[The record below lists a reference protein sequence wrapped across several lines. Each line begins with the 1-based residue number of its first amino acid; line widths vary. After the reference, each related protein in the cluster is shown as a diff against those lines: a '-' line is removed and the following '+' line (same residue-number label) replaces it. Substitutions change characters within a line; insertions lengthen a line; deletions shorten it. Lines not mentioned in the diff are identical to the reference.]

1 MEGLT
6 VCKQTNTIVWSKF
19 HYGKNVVFKNKS
31 PFSHASIYC
40 NELCLNKMKH
50 RRFIMTAQK
59 SECLTYLPSLITS
72 SSTCNTAP
80 SGVVVLMACTVK
92 AIPKSNRN
100 WNLEDYSR
108 LKKCKPNILT
118 SSNHHNSSGFY
129 ASFGNKGSFEKIVT
143 SSVGQYTSKKSTSY
157 EKQLIINKEATL
169 YERYTADEISRSIN
183 DLKSFIP
190 NVKSIISPVIDTC
203 FHLQASIKDINIKEV
218 YASNDGC
225 WQSSLCVDA
234 ITNDFH
240 NEQDCT
246 YTLISVPRQETI
258 VSNKNGNKYHFLF
271 QLTENKRLNIP
282 LHQGVSFIFSGVF
295 LTHRQHRVQDN
306 SVLHDNFFNVAS
318 YGNKRLF
325 NHIKKSFNNNK

>member
-1 MEGLT
+1 MFDHELFLTLTYRIQQRRRSIGTRKNSVHNDKSKSLLAKDITLSLDVRASPPHVLVELSTTELERLKENIIHLEGLT

-108 LKKCKPNILT
+108 LKKCKP
-118 SSNHHNSSGFY
+118 
-129 ASFGNKGSFEKIVT
+129 
-143 SSVGQYTSKKSTSY
+143 
-157 EKQLIINKEATL
+157 
-169 YERYTADEISRSIN
+169 
-183 DLKSFIP
+183 
-190 NVKSIISPVIDTC
+190 
-203 FHLQASIKDINIKEV
+203 
-218 YASNDGC
+218 
-225 WQSSLCVDA
+225 
-234 ITNDFH
+234 TN
-240 NEQDCT
+240 
-246 YTLISVPRQETI
+246 R
-258 VSNKNGNKYHFLF
+258 
-271 QLTENKRLNIP
+271 
-282 LHQGVSFIFSGVF
+282 
-295 LTHRQHRVQDN
+295 
-306 SVLHDNFFNVAS
+306 
-318 YGNKRLF
+318 
-325 NHIKKSFNNNK
+325 